1 MLSNFQGWYILFEN
15 DGSAARA
22 KMLDNTSVRGHRI
35 VINIRSAVI
44 KKPDGSASPVTEK
57 SKPLRSLAIPKKYI
71 PPPPKGRSPS
81 PVKHRRAPSYSS
93 SDSDSDVERPQLRRK
108 IAKSVTSGSDASED
122 ERTVLPD
129 LSTKTPESD
138 QASTLV
144 QPIDTPEPVKQ
155 IDEEPVKAGKK
166 RPAKAKVAKKSK
178 KARLD
183 SPVLDVPLP
192 VEPAV
197 AEIKLDQSL
206 TKETKAAKPR
216 PAKAAKPRKPAK
228 TELEKF
234 LASGVVVDE
243 EDAYW
248 LGQVLA
254 SVHEGAE
261 VDLSDGE
268 ESDDEDKAKEGHP
281 LYHQAGSWRANG
293 WKKVPQIARAEYLPE
308 RNRAQVSKEEVTA
321 LTSGRTARVTGRRL
335 AHDMETTRKTATAA
349 NTAESDMFAFNQL
362 RIRKKQL
369 RFSRSPIEGYGLYA
383 METIHPGEMV
393 CEYVGEI
400 CRSAVA
406 EVREQRYLKQGIGSS
421 YLFRIDADMVCD
433 ATFKGS
439 VS

>member
-1 MLSNFQGWYILFEN
+1 MLSNYQGWYILFDN
-15 DGSAARA
+15 DGAAARA
-22 KMLDNTSVRGHRI
+22 RMLDNTSVKGHRI
-35 VINIRSAVI
+35 VINVRSAVV
-44 KKPDGSASPVTEK
+44 KKPDGPASPAAEK

-71 PPPPKGRSPS
+71 PPPPKRKSPS

-93 SDSDSDVERPQLRRK
+93 SESDSDVDRPVTRRRV
-108 IAKSVTSGSDASED
+108 ANVASGSDTSED

-144 QPIDTPEPVKQ
+144 QAIDTPEPVKQ
-155 IDEEPVKAGKK
+155 IDDEPVKGGKK
-166 RPAKAKVAKKSK
+166 RPAKAKAAKKSK

-197 AEIKLDQSL
+197 AEIKLDQPV
-206 TKETKAAKPR
+206 TAKETKAAKPK
-216 PAKAAKPRKPAK
+216 PVKPAKPRKPAK

-234 LASGVVVDE
+234 LASGVVADE

-268 ESDDEDKAKEGHP
+268 ASEDEDKAKDGHP

-293 WKKVPQIARAEYLPE
+293 WKKVPALAKAEYLPE
-308 RNRAQVSKEEVTA
+308 RNRAQVSKDEVTA